1 MNRIRSN
8 NRRNRVGP
16 ARLWLRLWRDL
27 APSERRRLKVA
38 GIAVLVGSAV
48 TALIPFL
55 VAVFVDAVI
64 KRGHVVG
71 LSHASGPLLL
81 LMACMLLMSA
91 MNIVQHQ
98 QIHTVTTAFTASM
111 RQRIYAALLRWD
123 LARFVDDARGAI
135 YGRANRSIEGAERLI
150 KLGAAELLPAVLVT
164 IFAVILAALR
174 YGVLGLVMAAVVPTG
189 FALVRWQI
197 HSQNGIRV
205 HVAKAKE
212 RIDGDVSAW
221 LAGLDVIRTAG
232 VEKFFNSRIRSRC
245 VTLSQLELK
254 HHIAMSQFDAAKAV
268 NEALWLTATLVFA
281 IASHI
286 VSSPGDLAGVVLLY
300 LALTRPL
307 RELHRVIDEASESAL
322 QTHNLQDDLA
332 APHDESYLFSTAR
345 GHACESLAAG
355 ANTCPV
361 AAPAIELRDV
371 VFRYSGRSDP
381 VLNGMTT
388 SISTGERVGVVGAS
402 GCGKSTLLKLLAR
415 LTHGYAGEIL
425 VQGRPIRSIS
435 RDELVDMVGYV
446 GQRPLLFQGTVREN
460 LILGRPGIG
469 DEDAVQACIRA
480 NIHETI
486 LAMPDAYDTLI
497 GEEGAR
503 LSGGQSQRLCLARA
517 LVQTPPIML
526 LDEPTSALDGPSQ
539 AVVQRAI
546 DGLKDI
552 TMVVV
557 AHRLGT
563 LRTMDRILVMRQGR
577 VVEEGTYDELVEGG
591 GLFTQLLAAERLPA

>member
-1 MNRIRSN
+1 
-8 NRRNRVGP
+8 
-16 ARLWLRLWRDL
+16 
-27 APSERRRLKVA
+27 
-38 GIAVLVGSAV
+38 
-48 TALIPFL
+48 
-55 VAVFVDAVI
+55 
-64 KRGHVVG
+64 
-71 LSHASGPLLL
+71 
-81 LMACMLLMSA
+81 
-91 MNIVQHQ
+91 
-98 QIHTVTTAFTASM
+98 
-111 RQRIYAALLRWD
+111 
-123 LARFVDDARGAI
+123 
-135 YGRANRSIEGAERLI
+135 
-150 KLGAAELLPAVLVT
+150 
-164 IFAVILAALR
+164 
-174 YGVLGLVMAAVVPTG
+174 
-189 FALVRWQI
+189 
-197 HSQNGIRV
+197 
-205 HVAKAKE
+205 
-212 RIDGDVSAW
+212 
-221 LAGLDVIRTAG
+221 
-232 VEKFFNSRIRSRC
+232 
-245 VTLSQLELK
+245 
-254 HHIAMSQFDAAKAV
+254 
-268 NEALWLTATLVFA
+268 
-281 IASHI
+281 
-286 VSSPGDLAGVVLLY
+286 
-300 LALTRPL
+300 
-307 RELHRVIDEASESAL
+307 
-322 QTHNLQDDLA
+322 
-332 APHDESYLFSTAR
+332 
-345 GHACESLAAG
+345 
-355 ANTCPV
+355 
-361 AAPAIELRDV
+361 
-371 VFRYSGRSDP
+371 
-381 VLNGMTT
+381 MTT